1 MMTHDEMI
9 AVIQHHKNGGK
20 VEYYAGD
27 DIGWIYSDDPV
38 WNFGECDYRA
48 KPEPMVIYVEVS
60 NETNALMRQSKYPID
75 RFFDNSRIIKFIE
88 AND

>member
-1 MMTHDEMI
+1 MTHDEMI

-20 VEYYAGD
+20 VEYDAGL

-38 WNFGECDYRA
+38 WNFGECDYRP
-48 KPEPMVIYVEVS
+48 KPEPMVIYAEVS
-60 NETNALMRQSKYPID
+60 TITGGVMQASFEPIFH
-75 RFFDNSRIIKFIE
+75 RFNNTTIKRFIE